1 MKRMIRKS
9 LPLRT
14 KLMFLP
20 LSIFF
25 VMSLIC
31 AGILEI
37 EYASITDLHDSLETS
52 RKYNYFEAITCQFQ
66 TAFSLYTN
74 SFDRKYLNDCLT
86 YLEKLKDTSDQILS
100 DFPADQN
107 VIQSHVLVESFY
119 GYASDLFANGTDL
132 STSEFLNAVMQ
143 IETYLADIKSSTHT
157 LHIPY
162 LIDIE
167 KKSANAIERWHSQMQ
182 LCIVAVIV
190 LLVFLLLFANRIIQN
205 IVAPIFRLVYYAKRI
220 SAGDFSYRFDPPEN
234 ADTDEIS
241 ILTSAFICMSET
253 IAKQM
258 QELQEKFVLAERLH
272 AMEIQ
277 NVNIRLSLAEK
288 EMCLMQSIINP
299 HFLFNCLATIS
310 SSAILENAPQ
320 TQEITNR
327 VARYLRNTINLVG
340 SCITMREE
348 IELLHHYLYIQLLR
362 FGDRIRTD
370 IDCDPLC
377 SDALV
382 PAMFLQP
389 LAENSFVHG
398 FRNCMKNGKVK
409 ITVKCHQG
417 EQICI
422 RICDNGCGID
432 AKRLKELE
440 SNIYLPFQSSHKNIG
455 LHSVISQFEIVFK
468 NQYSFKIESTP
479 EIGTTIQIIIPCLT
493 KVKHLKDT
501 MIAAASTGGIYE
513 AEKQI

>member
-1 MKRMIRKS
+1 M
-9 LPLRT
+9 
-14 KLMFLP
+14 
-20 LSIFF
+20 
-25 VMSLIC
+25 
-31 AGILEI
+31 
-37 EYASITDLHDSLETS
+37 
-52 RKYNYFEAITCQFQ
+52 
-66 TAFSLYTN
+66 
-74 SFDRKYLNDCLT
+74 T

-143 IETYLADIKSSTHT
+143 IETYLVDIKSSTHT

-167 KKSANAIERWHSQMQ
+167 KKSANAIERWYSQMQ

-277 NVNIRLSLAEK
+277 NVNIR
-288 EMCLMQSIINP
+288 
-299 HFLFNCLATIS
+299 
-310 SSAILENAPQ
+310 
-320 TQEITNR
+320 
-327 VARYLRNTINLVG
+327 
-340 SCITMREE
+340 
-348 IELLHHYLYIQLLR
+348 
-362 FGDRIRTD
+362 
-370 IDCDPLC
+370 
-377 SDALV
+377 
-382 PAMFLQP
+382 
-389 LAENSFVHG
+389 
-398 FRNCMKNGKVK
+398 
-409 ITVKCHQG
+409 
-417 EQICI
+417 
-422 RICDNGCGID
+422 
-432 AKRLKELE
+432 
-440 SNIYLPFQSSHKNIG
+440 
-455 LHSVISQFEIVFK
+455 
-468 NQYSFKIESTP
+468 
-479 EIGTTIQIIIPCLT
+479 
-493 KVKHLKDT
+493 
-501 MIAAASTGGIYE
+501 
-513 AEKQI
+513 